1 MKNDV
6 LYSFLY
12 IFQVRNSNEFFL
24 PIFKKLDNLNFYF
37 YHKKIRIFYERGR
50 NLQLDMTISFLNG
63 SINVLLDY
71 EIHLS
76 MFSSTTFYVFLFY
89 CLHLLTL

>member
-1 MKNDV
+1 MF
-6 LYSFLY
+6 YTHFC
-12 IFQVRNSNEFFL
+12 IFFRFEIRMNFFL